1 MGKAGSWG
9 GTNGRC
15 FGLNGV
21 CLMVG
26 GAGGSPIT
34 GWLDSGR
41 SGRRGGEGGRPNWP
55 PGTGG
60 GASGRDCVPAATA
73 GNTRS
78 AVTMKGLSSPAASP
92 LLFSSVSILFSGS
105 CNGWPP
111 LMGANCCGCCGLG
124 GPRGP
129 GGGGSC
135 CFPVNSCCCC
145 CCCFPY
151 ANGCCFCGLSGLE
164 DGFLPKNGIK
174 SMKEEVSAS
183 GSASGLGGWG
193 GSLAPAPRG

>member
-41 SGRRGGEGGRPNWP
+41 SGRRGGGGGRLNWP

-135 CFPVNSCCCC
+135 CFPVNS
-145 CCCFPY
+145 
-151 ANGCCFCGLSGLE
+151 LV

-174 SMKEEVSAS
+174 SKKEEVSAS